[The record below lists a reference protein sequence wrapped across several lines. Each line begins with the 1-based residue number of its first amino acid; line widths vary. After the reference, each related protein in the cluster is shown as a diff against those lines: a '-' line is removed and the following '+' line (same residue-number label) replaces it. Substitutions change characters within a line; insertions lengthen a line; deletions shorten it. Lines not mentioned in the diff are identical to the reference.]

1 MLTPFEAF
9 MLFAIACALWF
20 IWVAIAV
27 LANVIERTRA
37 IMEELLQLLRG
48 RA

>member
-20 IWVAIAV
+20 IWMAVAV
-27 LANVIERTRA
+27 LANVMERVRL